1 MLLYIRLLSES
12 FSFALNALRN
22 NKLRTL
28 LSLLGVTIGI
38 FSIIAV
44 LAAVDSMDKK
54 IKEDLSDMDMNTIY
68 LMNFSF
74 GPSEVPRW
82 KRDQFPKVTYEEFEF
97 LKKSVP
103 SIDKISFNFFARN
116 ESVKFESK
124 TVNSI
129 RVKPSTEDF
138 FDIEP
143 IKIETGRL
151 FNAAESNSGSPVIV
165 IGNEVAKGLFDTS
178 DPIGKK
184 IRLYGQKLTVI
195 GVLKK
200 QGQGMFGDSNDVG
213 VFFPVNF
220 LRRMY
225 GDDNDA
231 LRAAILIKPE
241 KGIDIEEF
249 KAEVSQKLRVHRG
262 VKTGE
267 IDNFFMNVLSGFT
280 DFIDNIV
287 GQMNAIGWGISAFSL
302 LVGGFGLCGIPENLI
317 SALRDKGSNGLTVVS
332 NNAGVDDFGL
342 GLLLR
347 TRQIKRMISSYVGE
361 NKEFERQLLSGELE
375 VELIPQGTLAERCR
389 AAGAGIPAFFTPA
402 GVGTEVAEGKEVR
415 VFDGKTYLLEH
426 AFQSDFALVKA
437 WKGDRYGNLI
447 FKDTARNFNPM
458 MAMAGKITIA
468 EVEELV
474 PLGQLDPNEVHVAGI
489 FVHRIFQGS
498 NYEKRIEQRTVR
510 PKS

>member
-1 MLLYIRLLSES
+1 MLLYLRLLSES
-12 FSFALNALRN
+12 FSFAINALRN

-54 IKEDLSDMDMNTIY
+54 IKEDLSDMDVNTIY

-82 KRDQFPKVTYEEFEF
+82 KREQFPKVTYEEFEY
-97 LKKSVP
+97 LKKSIS

-116 ESVKFESK
+116 ESVKYESK

-129 RVKPSTEDF
+129 RMKPSTEEF

-151 FNAAESNSGSPVIV
+151 FNEAESNSGSPVIV
-165 IGNEVAKGLFDTS
+165 IGSEVANGLFDNS

-184 IRLYGQKLTVI
+184 IRVYGQKFTVI

-200 QGQGMFGDSNDVG
+200 QGQGMFGDSNDVA

-220 LRRMY
+220 LRKMY
-225 GDDNDA
+225 GDENDA

-241 KGIDIEEF
+241 KGIDIAEF
-249 KAEVSQKLRVHRG
+249 KAELAQKLRIHRG
-262 VKTGE
+262 VKTGD

-287 GQMNAIGWGISAFSL
+287 GQMNMIGWAISAFSL
-302 LVGGFGLCGIPENLI
+302 LVGGFGIANIMFVSVKERTNLI
-317 SALRDKGSNGLTVVS
+317 GIQKALGAKNKFILFQFLFEAVILSLIGGLIGMFLVWIIAIILSNTLDFEFVLSASNMLLGSGL
-332 NNAGVDDFGL
+332 AAFIGL
-342 GLLLR
+342 
-347 TRQIKRMISSYVGE
+347 ISG
-361 NKEFERQLLSGELE
+361 
-375 VELIPQGTLAERCR
+375 I
-389 AAGAGIPAFFTPA
+389 IPA
-402 GVGTEVAEGKEVR
+402 
-415 VFDGKTYLLEH
+415 
-426 AFQSDFALVKA
+426 
-437 WKGDRYGNLI
+437 I
-447 FKDTARNFNPM
+447 TAS
-458 MAMAGKITIA
+458 K
-468 EVEELV
+468 
-474 PLGQLDPNEVHVAGI
+474 LDPVEAIRSGM
-489 FVHRIFQGS
+489 
-498 NYEKRIEQRTVR
+498 
-510 PKS
+510 